1 MQISFK
7 NWLKLIAIN
16 DMLLSIKQHELLRG
30 TTVLRV
36 TVIGVTVI
44 RVSMA
49 VSL

>member
-1 MQISFK
+1 MQISLK

-36 TVIGVTVI
+36 TVS